1 MFKFRKWFFMG
12 PEGDAGAG
20 GGAAGA
26 DGDTGAAAVDP
37 AAGDTGATG
46 AAAAGT
52 AATAG
57 ADTATALA
65 QGAQAAPVAIPEKYQ
80 VKKADGTID
89 TEASSLK
96 LAEAYT
102 SLEKRLGSGDLPP
115 KAVED
120 YKITVP
126 PELAE
131 TWKPSEDPLLQG
143 FLKDAHAAGMNQKQI
158 DVVMAKYMEMAP
170 ELVNASRALDADAC
184 VTELRAEWKSEPEY
198 KKGVGDAYK
207 AAVGYFGKDA
217 DGIIQQYGNDPRVIR
232 GLAAIGKE
240 MGEDRPGNFNAP
252 SSQGDIDSL
261 LVSPAYNDSKHPEH
275 AKVSAQVKQHFDRI
289 AAAAEKAGNQRIL

>member
-1 MFKFRKWFFMG
+1 MLKFRKWFYMA
-12 PEGDAGAG
+12 PEGDEAAGAGGDAG
-20 GGAAGA
+20 GGAADAGGA
-26 DGDTGAAAVDP
+26 PAGDAGNTGAADAGKP
-37 AAGDTGATG
+37 AATG
-46 AAAAGT
+46 ADA
-52 AATAG
+52 
-57 ADTATALA
+57 ATALA

-96 LAEAYT
+96 LAEAYS

-115 KAVED
+115 KTVEE
-120 YKITVP
+120 YKINVP

-131 TWKPSEDPLLQG
+131 TWKPADDPLLQG

-158 DVVMAKYMEMAP
+158 DLVMDRYMKTAP
-170 ELVNASRALDADAC
+170 ELVNASRALDAETCTA
-184 VTELRAEWKSEPEY
+184 ELRAEWKSEPEY

-217 DGIIQQYGNDPRVIR
+217 DAIIQQYGNDPRVIR

-252 SSQGDIDSL
+252 ASQGDIDSL

-275 AKVSAQVKQHFDRI
+275 KAVSARVKAHFDQI
-289 AAAAEKAGNQRIL
+289 AAAAEKAGNARMM